1 MVTEAELAI
10 TPEYIEK
17 VLKGIT
23 IPSPPQVVADLQME
37 MAMPDPDLNEMAD
50 MISKD
55 PGLAGGVLKT
65 LNSPFYGNRDIASIS
80 KAVMMLGMNTIANIV
95 NTLYLRD
102 SMSQQ
107 DDIADDFYKAMV
119 RFWDSAADVARAC
132 QLVAE
137 RLRYNDPD
145 MAYMLGLFHNAG
157 IPLLMQRYDDYP
169 KIIAQSYL
177 LDERRVV
184 DAENK
189 HYQSNHAVVSFYTA
203 RSWKLPSVLCQVIAE
218 HHSAIDIFTEDDKT
232 EADEKYLLAILKLG
246 EHLAGLHRTI
256 GNNESDLEWEQIQ
269 NNVLEYLGLSQ
280 FDYDDLVVFA
290 ADSGIGGQTY
300 FM

>member
-1 MVTEAELAI
+1 MVAETAL
-10 TPEYIEK
+10 TPENIEK

-102 SMSQQ
+102 AMSQE
-107 DDIADDFYKAMV
+107 DDIADDVYKAMT

-132 QLVAE
+132 QLIAQ
-137 RLRYNDPD
+137 RLRFNDPD

-157 IPLLMQRYDDYP
+157 IPILMQRFEDYP
-169 KIIAQSYL
+169 EVIAQSYL
-177 LDERRVV
+177 LDEHRIV
-184 DAENK
+184 DTENK
-189 HYQSNHAVVSFYTA
+189 HYKSNHAVISFYAA
-203 RSWKLPSVLCQVIAE
+203 RSWKLPQILCQVIAA
-218 HHSAIDIFTEDDKT
+218 HHSALDIFSEHDKT
-232 EADEKYLLAILKLG
+232 NPDEKFLLAILKLS
-246 EHLAGLHRTI
+246 EHIAGLHRTI
-256 GNNESDLEWEQIQ
+256 GNNDEDLEWQQIQ
-269 NNVLEYLGLSQ
+269 DNVLEYLGLSQ

-290 ADSGIGGQTY
+290 ADNGIGGQTY
-300 FM
+300 FI

>member
-1 MVTEAELAI
+1 MIAETAL
-10 TPEYIEK
+10 TPENIEK

-55 PGLAGGVLKT
+55 PGLAGGVLKI

-102 SMSQQ
+102 AMSRQENV
-107 DDIADDFYKAMV
+107 ADDTYKAMI

-132 QLVAE
+132 QLVAQ
-137 RLRYNDPD
+137 RLRFHEHD
-145 MAYMLGLFHNAG
+145 MAYMLGLFHNSG

-169 KIIAQSYL
+169 EVIAQSYL
-177 LDERRVV
+177 LDEHRIV
-184 DAENK
+184 DTENK
-189 HYQSNHAVVSFYTA
+189 HYQSNHAVVSFYAA
-203 RSWKLPSVLCQVIAE
+203 RSWKLPDILCQVIAS
-218 HHSAIDIFTEDDKT
+218 HHSAIDIFTEKDGT
-232 EADEKYLLAILKLG
+232 NSDEKYLLAILKLG
-246 EHLAGLHRTI
+246 EHLAGLYRTI
-256 GNNESDLEWEQIQ
+256 GNNDNDLEWRQIQ
-269 NNVLEYLGLSQ
+269 DDVLEYLSLSQ
-280 FDYDDLVVFA
+280 FDYDDLVAFV
-290 ADSGIGGQTY
+290 ADNGIGGQTY